1 VRAYRPLTLTGGT
14 GQSALAPW
22 LARAADSLHC
32 GVRWSALPS
41 TKLRAWRKPPSRP
54 AAGISQGW
62 IKAITGSQ
70 SPRILYLP
78 TFFSVNRERELRAA
92 TGESPIQSSSAPT
105 RVPRIFLGLGVAH
118 TKLWLKP
125 HLRTY
130 HHNLRYHSEPVMREK
145 REA

>member
-1 VRAYRPLTLTGGT
+1 MAEAAVTSCCGD
-14 GQSALAPW
+14 
-22 LARAADSLHC
+22 LARVDKSYH
-32 GVRWSALPS
+32 GVSVATHPLSPYLFFREP
-41 TKLRAWRKPPSRP
+41 RK
-54 AAGISQGW
+54 
-62 IKAITGSQ
+62 
-70 SPRILYLP
+70 
-78 TFFSVNRERELRAA
+78 RELRAA